1 MNDEEKVRWV
11 AERLMA
17 LQKLADDGIYD
28 LALQL
33 RREGRLT
40 ELLTEEVDMAY
51 RKCGVL
57 IA

>member
-11 AERLMA
+11 AERLVA
-17 LQKLADDGIYD
+17 LQKLANDGIYD
-28 LALQL
+28 LALQSQ
-33 RREGRLT
+33 REGRLA
-40 ELLTEEVDMAY
+40 ELLSEEVDMAY